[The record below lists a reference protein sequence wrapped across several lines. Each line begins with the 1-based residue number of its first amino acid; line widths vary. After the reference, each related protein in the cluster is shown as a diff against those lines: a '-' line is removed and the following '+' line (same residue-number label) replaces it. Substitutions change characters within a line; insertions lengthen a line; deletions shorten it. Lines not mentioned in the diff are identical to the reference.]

1 MVPLEKYAH
10 ATANQTLREAAEALD
25 RNRIEIGD
33 RVSMPRILLVF
44 DDDGHLVGMARRR
57 DLLRGL
63 APSFLVESRADHPEL
78 LFDVDV
84 DPNLSDMLSG
94 HAGSKLRARAEA
106 PISEI
111 VEAMDVTAAPD
122 DPLIRIIG
130 QMVRHDMAH
139 LPVVEDDH
147 VVGVLRT
154 IEVLEAVAKIMTDDE
169 G

>member
-1 MVPLEKYAH
+1 MVPLDKYPH
-10 ATANQTLREAAEALD
+10 VDTDCTLGEAT
-25 RNRIEIGD
+25 
-33 RVSMPRILLVF
+33 RVLSEWHIDMHGSLSMPRILLVF
-44 DDDGHLVGMARRR
+44 DGEGHLVGMARRR

-84 DPNLSDMLSG
+84 DPNLSDLLSG
-94 HAGSKLRARAEA
+94 HAGPKLRARAEA
-106 PISEI
+106 PVSEI
-111 VEAMDVTAAPD
+111 VEPMDVTAAPD

-139 LPVVEDDH
+139 VPVIEDDH

-154 IEVLEAVAKIMTDDE
+154 IEVLEAVAHIMTEDE